1 MLRKILLGALLWTLL
16 ISLAHLHLNVGW
28 ANAKSQISRLFTGER
43 GELLVGFLPVT

>member
-1 MLRKILLGALLWTLL
+1 MKRKILLGALLWTLL

-28 ANAKSQISRLFTGER
+28 SNFGTLIRRYFTGER